1 MRAPRLTTEL
11 VTLCVLAG
19 SLALWSAPALAATP
33 EAPVTKAPTLVTGNT
48 ATFNGELNPGASSET
63 VSYRFAYT
71 PGPSCANARD
81 AGKFNIPEATAAAG
95 GNHAAVSAT
104 AENLS
109 GSTEYTVCLVAGSEY
124 DSFLFDEE
132 LAIGPS
138 VTFTTPAAKPLIRD
152 EQASV
157 TPFEARLEGA
167 VNANNQATTCKIEY
181 GKTTG
186 YGSELPCEPEN
197 LAGGEQQA
205 VGATV
210 TGLQPGTTYDYRI
223 VATNATGKTEGAG
236 EFTTLT
242 LEAPIVE
249 SESASGLTPTD
260 ATLEAKVNPN
270 YQATS
275 YSFEYSTEAT
285 GEVLEGSITTV
296 VGASTLPAGSTG
308 LTVAVQAGNHLT
320 LNTIYHYR
328 VVAKNATGT
337 TDGTVQEF
345 TTLRPPVV
353 STDEAV
359 GVAQTSARVTG
370 TVNPDGLASTY
381 EYEYGTSTSY
391 EQSSPTLE
399 AGEGTGVMT
408 APGSLTDLAPSTVYH
423 YRLVATNDDGTS
435 YGEDQTLTT
444 LPGTPPTA
452 TTGGASGI
460 SQNSATLLG
469 TVTTNS
475 LQTEYGF
482 EIGTEPGG
490 YGPATGLGAIG
501 GTQTEEVHLTLGE
514 LQPGTTYYYRVTATN
529 ADGTVQGVPQ
539 SFTTPGFPT
548 LISPPASPPLIA
560 TPAIAF
566 PTRTSTTTT
575 TVTKALAQAQKLA
588 AALKACNKKP
598 KSQRPACRRQAHKKY
613 APGKRKGKINRP
625 ASYRRDAIHLHRKH

>member
-1 MRAPRLTTEL
+1 MRSAHRLTMAAL
-11 VTLCVLAG
+11 ATLGVLAG
-19 SLALWSAPALAATP
+19 GLVLAAAPVLAATP

-81 AGKFNIPEATAAAG
+81 EGKFNLPEPPAEAG
-95 GNHAAVSAT
+95 GNHTAVSAT

-124 DSFLFDEE
+124 FSFLFDEE
-132 LAIGPS
+132 LALGSS
-138 VTFTTPAAKPLIRD
+138 VTFTTPAAKPLIRN
-152 EQASV
+152 EHAFV
-157 TPFEARLEGA
+157 TPFEARIEGA
-167 VNANNQATTCKIEY
+167 VNANNQPTTCKIEY

-186 YGSELPCEPEN
+186 YGSELPCEPET

-210 TGLQPGTTYDYRI
+210 TGLQPATTYYYRI
-223 VATNATGKTEGAG
+223 VATNGTGATEGPE

-249 SESASGLTPTD
+249 SERASGLTPTD

-296 VGASTLPAGSTG
+296 AGANTLPAGGTG

-328 VVAKNATGT
+328 VVATNETGT

-353 STDEAV
+353 STGEAV

-370 TVNPDGLASTY
+370 TVNPEGLASTY
-381 EYEYGTSTSY
+381 EFQYGTRTSY
-391 EQSSPTLE
+391 EQSSPILQ
-399 AGEGTGVMT
+399 AGEGSGAMT
-408 APGSLTDLAPSTVYH
+408 APGSLTDLAPSTLYH

-452 TTGGASGI
+452 TTGGASAV
-460 SQNSATLLG
+460 SQNAATISG
-469 TVTTNS
+469 TIGTNGR
-475 LQTEYGF
+475 QTSYGF
-482 EIGTEPGG
+482 EIGTEAGN
-490 YGPATGLGAIG
+490 YGPATGLGSLG
-501 GTQTEEVHLTLGE
+501 GDATQTVSVSLGE
-514 LQPGTTYYYRVTATN
+514 LQPATTYHYRVLAVN
-529 ADGTVQGVPQ
+529 GDGASYGADQA
-539 SFTTPGFPT
+539 FTTPGFPT
-548 LISPPASPPLIA
+548 LVTVPPAPPLIA

-566 PTRTSTTTT
+566 PAEAKGSETSTPKPLTN
-575 TVTKALAQAQKLA
+575 AQRLA

-613 APGKRKGKINRP
+613 APAKKKNKKKKKRSKK
-625 ASYRRDAIHLHRKH
+625 K